1 MEIRLNEPLAAHT
14 TLRVGG
20 PAQRFVVA
28 QSDQEIIDTVRDC
41 DARGEQLFVL
51 GGGSNVVVSDSGF
64 DGTVLHIASKGIHH
78 ETAACAGATVTV
90 AAGETWDDFV
100 ATTVAAE
107 WSGIEA
113 LSGIP
118 GTVGA
123 TPIQNVG
130 AYGQDVSQTIA
141 RVRAYDRV
149 MQQVRTFYFDSC
161 KFGYRT
167 SVFKEYMPRL
177 VVLDVQYQLRLGA
190 QSMPITYAELAS
202 QLGIEVGQRST
213 SALVRE
219 TVLKLRASKGMVL
232 DDNDRDTWSVGSF
245 FINPTVEA
253 RMAPANAP
261 QWPQPDGR
269 IKVSAAWL
277 VENCG
282 IGKGYEFSG
291 AGTSTKHALAITN
304 RGHATAA
311 AVKELSQLIRAR
323 VRVAFSIDLEPEP
336 TFVNR

>member
-1 MEIRLNEPLAAHT
+1 MDIRFHETLAEHT

-20 PAQRFVVA
+20 PARRFVVA
-28 QSDQEIIDTVRDC
+28 ESEQEIIDTVRDC
-41 DARGEQLFVL
+41 DARGEQLLVL
-51 GGGSNVVVSDSGF
+51 GGGSNVVIADSGF
-64 DGTVLHIASKGIHH
+64 EGTVLHIASKGMHQ

-90 AAGETWDDFV
+90 AAGEIWDDFV
-100 ATTVAAE
+100 AYAIAHE

-141 RVRAYDRV
+141 RVRAYDRG
-149 MQQVRTFYFDSC
+149 MQQVRTFTFDNC

-167 SVFKEYMPRL
+167 SVFKEYTPRL

-190 QSMPITYAELAS
+190 QSMPIAYAELAS
-202 QLGIEVGQRST
+202 ELGVAVGERST
-213 SALVRE
+213 SAKVRE
-219 TVLKLRASKGMVL
+219 AVLRLRASKGMVL
-232 DDNDRDTWSVGSF
+232 DPDDRDTWSVGSF

-282 IGKGYEFSG
+282 IGKGFELGG

-304 RGHATAA
+304 RGYASAA
-311 AVKELSQLIRAR
+311 AVKDLSQLIRAR
-323 VRVAFSIDLEPEP
+323 VRVAFSIDIEPEP